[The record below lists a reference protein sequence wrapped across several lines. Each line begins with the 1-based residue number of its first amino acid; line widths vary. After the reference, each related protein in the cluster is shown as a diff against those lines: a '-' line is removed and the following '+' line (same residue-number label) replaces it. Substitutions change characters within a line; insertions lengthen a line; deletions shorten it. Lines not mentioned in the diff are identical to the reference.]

1 MYNPCNFTRAK
12 KINKQNNMG
21 LGNSFISGLTRTGA
35 SSLTGLITGGISQ
48 ALGLSW
54 SPKRAMQEQEAYNKR
69 IMALQN
75 QYQQQ
80 AAAQSQ
86 QYAKDYWDYTN
97 AENQAKHLKNAGLN
111 IGLMYGQSGAGGM
124 GASGGAHQASPEQPQ
139 GNPVGM
145 ALQVQQLE
153 QQRRMNDAQIALTEA
168 QANKANTEANKI
180 AGVDTQEALTRIEE
194 AGSRIELNLK
204 EGNYKEAL
212 TALTNAEKEATEALK
227 SLREMQEALT
237 SAQINEAF
245 AIATYYSEK
254 AHTEYWVKEN
264 EKIQNEYLLDTYQER
279 VDAVSYN
286 NAVAIALA
294 AKYISDKEVNEKQI
308 EHLQASIEEL
318 QALADK
324 HNWDKETYRKQ
335 VEAMIERWEQQ
346 TFNERIGLGLE
357 FGENIV
363 DMLYKGRRKKSSVKT
378 KSTRQGKTTTTE
390 TYTESY

>member
-1 MYNPCNFTRAK
+1 MGNFGK
-12 KINKQNNMG
+12 
-21 LGNSFISGLTRTGA
+21 SFISGLIG
-35 SSLTGLITGGISQ
+35 SGVSGLTGLITGGISQ

-54 SPKRAMQEQEAYNKR
+54 SPEKAMKEQWKYNKD

-80 AAAQSQ
+80 AAEKSQ

-97 AENQAKHLKNAGLN
+97 TENQVQHLKNAGLN
-111 IGLMYGQSGAGGM
+111 PALMYGESGAGGM
-124 GASGGAHQASPEQPQ
+124 GATGGAHQAGPEQPQ

-153 QQRRMNDAQIALTEA
+153 QQRRMNDAQIALAEA
-168 QANKANTEANKI
+168 QAEKAGAEATKI
-180 AGVDTQEALTRIEE
+180 SGVDTQEALKRIEGL
-194 AGSRIELNLK
+194 ASQIELNLK

-212 TALTNAEKEATEALK
+212 TDLTKAEKEATEALK
-227 SLREMQEALT
+227 NLREMQEGLT
-237 SAQINEAF
+237 KAQISEAF
-245 AIATYYSEK
+245 AIAGYYSEK
-254 AHTEYWVKEN
+254 AHTEYWAKEN
-264 EKIQNEYLLDTYQER
+264 EKIKNQYLKDTYEER
-279 VDAVSYN
+279 VDAVNYN

-294 AKYISDKEVNEKQI
+294 AKYLSERDVNEKQI
-308 EHLQASIEEL
+308 ENLQASIDEL

-335 VEAMIERWEQQ
+335 VEGMINRWEDQ

-363 DMLYKGRRKKSSVKT
+363 NILYKGRKKRSNVKT

>member
-1 MYNPCNFTRAK
+1 MGEFGKSFT
-12 KINKQNNMG
+12 NG
-21 LGNSFISGLTRTGA
+21 LGSSAASAGIGFIGNAL
-35 SSLTGLITGGISQ
+35 SQ

-54 SPKRAMQEQEAYNKR
+54 SPRKAMEEQWKYNKN

-80 AAAQSQ
+80 AAEKSQ

-97 AENQAKHLKNAGLN
+97 AENQVRHLKNAGLN

-124 GASGGAHQASPEQPQ
+124 GASGGAHQSSPEQPQ

-153 QQRRMNDAQIALTEA
+153 QQRRMNNAQIALAEA

-180 AGVDTQEALTRIEE
+180 AGVDTQQALQEIRESI
-194 AGSRIELNLK
+194 SRMELNIK
-204 EGNYKEAL
+204 EGNYKDAL
-212 TALTNAEKEATEALK
+212 TDLAQAEREATNALT
-227 SLREMQEALT
+227 SLREMQEGLT
-237 SAQINEAF
+237 RAQISEAF

-264 EKIQNEYLLDTYQER
+264 EKIQNQYLKDTYDDR
-279 VDAVSYN
+279 VNAVYYN

-294 AKYISDKEVNEKQI
+294 AKYVSDKEVNDEQI
-308 EHLQASIEEL
+308 KHLAASIEEL
-318 QALADK
+318 EALADK
-324 HNWDKETYRKQ
+324 HNWDKVTYRKQ
-335 VEAMIERWEQQ
+335 VEGMIERWEEQ

-363 DMLYKGRRKKSSVKT
+363 NMLAKGRKKKSSVKT

>member
-1 MYNPCNFTRAK
+1 MGFIDTFTS
-12 KINKQNNMG
+12 N
-21 LGNSFISGLTRTGA
+21 LGSSVASTGA
-35 SSLTGLITGGISQ
+35 GFFGNALSQ
-48 ALGLSW
+48 AFGLSW
-54 SPKRAMQEQEAYNKR
+54 SPQRAMQEQWKYNKN

-80 AAAQSQ
+80 AAEKSQ

-97 AENQAKHLKNAGLN
+97 TENQVNHLKNAGLN

-124 GASGGAHQASPEQPQ
+124 GASGGAHQASPDQPQ

-153 QQRRMNDAQIALTEA
+153 QQRRMNDAQIALAEA
-168 QANKANTEANKI
+168 QAQKAGAEATKI
-180 AGVDTQEALTRIEE
+180 SGVDTQEALKRIEGI
-194 AGSRIELNLK
+194 GSQIELNLR

-212 TALTNAEKEATEALK
+212 TELTKAEKEATEALK
-227 SLREMQEALT
+227 NLREMQEGLT
-237 SAQINEAF
+237 NAQISEAF
-245 AIATYYSEK
+245 AIAAYYSEK
-254 AHTEYWVKEN
+254 AHTEYWTKEN
-264 EKIQNEYLLDTYQER
+264 EKIQNEYLKNTYDDR
-279 VDAVSYN
+279 VKAAYYN

-294 AKYISDKEVNEKQI
+294 AKYKSDKDVNEKQI
-308 EHLQASIEEL
+308 EHLAASIKEL
-318 QALADK
+318 EALADK

-335 VEAMIERWEQQ
+335 VEAMINRWEDQ

-363 DMLYKGRRKKSSVKT
+363 NMLYKGRRKKSNVKT
-378 KSTRQGKTTTTE
+378 KSTKEGNTTTTE

>member
-1 MYNPCNFTRAK
+1 MGNFGKLFTE
-12 KINKQNNMG
+12 
-21 LGNSFISGLTRTGA
+21 GLTNSGA
-35 SSLTGLITGGISQ
+35 SSLIGLITGGMSQ

-54 SPKRAMQEQEAYNKR
+54 SPQRAMKEQWKYNKN

-80 AAAQSQ
+80 AAEKSQ

-97 AENQAKHLKNAGLN
+97 AENQVKHLKNAGLN

-124 GASGGAHQASPEQPQ
+124 GASGGAHQASPDQPQ

-145 ALQVQQLE
+145 ALQIQQLE
-153 QQRRMNDAQIALTEA
+153 QQRRMNDAQIALAEA
-168 QANKANTEANKI
+168 QAKKADEEAKKI
-180 AGVDTQEALTRIEE
+180 GGVDTQEALKRIEGI
-194 AGSRIELNLK
+194 ASQIELNLK
-204 EGNYKEAL
+204 EGSYKDALTSLTKAKEETEKVLKDLRESEEAL
-212 TALTNAEKEATEALK
+212 TRANI
-227 SLREMQEALT
+227 SV
-237 SAQINEAF
+237 AF
-245 AIATYYSEK
+245 AAATKYSEE
-254 AHTEYWVKEN
+254 AHTEYWRKEN
-264 EKIQNEYLLDTYQER
+264 EKIQNKYLKDTYEER
-279 VDAVSYN
+279 VEAVSYN

-294 AKYISDKEVNEKQI
+294 AKYVSEKNVNEEQI
-308 EHLQASIEEL
+308 EHLQASINEL

-324 HNWDKETYRKQ
+324 HDWDKETYRKQ
-335 VEAMIERWEQQ
+335 VEGMIERWEEQ

-363 DMLYKGRRKKSSVKT
+363 DMLYKGRKKKSSVKT

>member
-1 MYNPCNFTRAK
+1 MGFGKSFTE
-12 KINKQNNMG
+12 G
-21 LGNSFISGLTRTGA
+21 LGASAASTGIGFIGNTL
-35 SSLTGLITGGISQ
+35 SQ

-69 IMALQN
+69 MMALQN

-97 AENQAKHLKNAGLN
+97 AENQARHLKNAGLN

-124 GASGGAHQASPEQPQ
+124 GASGGARQESPDQAQ
-139 GNPVGM
+139 GNPIGM
-145 ALQVQQLE
+145 ALQVQQIE
-153 QQRRMNDAQIALTEA
+153 QQRRMNDAQIALAEA

-180 AGVDTQEALTRIEE
+180 GGVDTQEALKRIEE
-194 AGSRIELNLK
+194 ASSRIELNLR

-212 TALTNAEKEATEALK
+212 TELTKAEKEATNALT
-227 SLREMQEALT
+227 SLREMQEGLT
-237 SAQINEAF
+237 NAEISKAF
-245 AIATYYSEK
+245 AIAGYYSEK
-254 AHTEYWVKEN
+254 THTEYWAKEN
-264 EKIQNEYLLDTYQER
+264 EKIQNEYLKDTYYDR
-279 VDAVSYN
+279 VDAAYYN

-294 AKYISDKEVNEKQI
+294 AKYVSDKDVNEEQI
-308 EHLQASIEEL
+308 KHLQASINEL
-318 QALADK
+318 NALADK

-335 VEAMIERWEQQ
+335 VEGMLERWESK

-357 FGENIV
+357 FGEKIV
-363 DMLYKGRRKKSSVKT
+363 DMLYKGRKKRTNTKT
-378 KSTRQGKTTTTE
+378 TSTKMGKSTTTE

>member
-1 MYNPCNFTRAK
+1 MGFGEIFT
-12 KINKQNNMG
+12 
-21 LGNSFISGLTRTGA
+21 SGLAKSGA
-35 SSLTGLITGGISQ
+35 SSLIGLITGGINQ
-48 ALGLSW
+48 TLGLSW
-54 SPKRAMQEQEAYNKR
+54 SPQKAMKEQWKYNKN

-97 AENQAKHLKNAGLN
+97 AENQVRHLKNAGLN

-168 QANKANTEANKI
+168 EAKKAKEEAKKI
-180 AGVDTQEALTRIEE
+180 SGVDTQEALIRIKE
-194 AGSRIELNLK
+194 AASRIELNLK
-204 EGNYKEAL
+204 EGRYKDAL
-212 TALTNAEKEATEALK
+212 TDLTNAQEEATDALT
-227 SLREMQEALT
+227 SLRESQEAL
-237 SAQINEAF
+237 SRAQVSQAF

-254 AHTEYWVKEN
+254 AHTEYWIKEN
-264 EKIQNEYLLDTYQER
+264 EKIQNEYLKDTYQDR
-279 VDAVSYN
+279 VDAASYN

-294 AKYISDKEVNEKQI
+294 AKYKSEKDVNEEQI
-308 EHLQASIEEL
+308 KNLQASINEL
-318 QALADK
+318 NALADK

-335 VEAMIERWEQQ
+335 VEAMVERWEEQ
-346 TFNERIGLGLE
+346 TFNERLGIGLE

-363 DMLYKGRRKKSSVKT
+363 EMLSKARGKRTTTRT
-378 KSTRQGKTTTTE
+378 KSTRQGKETTTE
-390 TYTESY
+390 SYTESH

>member
-1 MYNPCNFTRAK
+1 MGFGKSFIA
-12 KINKQNNMG
+12 G
-21 LGNSFISGLTRTGA
+21 LGSSAASAGIGFIGNAL
-35 SSLTGLITGGISQ
+35 SQ
-48 ALGLSW
+48 AFGLSW
-54 SPKRAMQEQEAYNKR
+54 SPQRAMREQEAYNKR

-97 AENQAKHLKNAGLN
+97 AENQVNHLKNAGLN

-124 GASGGAHQASPEQPQ
+124 GASGGARQEAPDQAP
-139 GNPVGM
+139 GNPIGM
-145 ALQVQQLE
+145 ALQVQQIE
-153 QQRRMNDAQIALTEA
+153 QQRRMNDAQIALAEA
-168 QANKANTEANKI
+168 QANKADAEANKI
-180 AGVDTQEALTRIEE
+180 AGVDTQEAVKRIEE
-194 AGSRIELNLK
+194 AGSRIELNLR

-212 TALTNAEKEATEALK
+212 TELTKAEKEATNALK

-237 SAQINEAF
+237 SAQISEAF
-245 AIATYYSEK
+245 SIAGYYSEK

-264 EKIQNEYLLDTYQER
+264 EKIQNEYLIDTYNDR
-279 VDAVSYN
+279 VDAAYYN

-294 AKYISDKEVNEKQI
+294 AKYKSEKEVNEKQI
-308 EHLQASIEEL
+308 KQLEASIKEL
-318 QALADK
+318 EALADK

-335 VEAMIERWEQQ
+335 VEGMIDRWEEQ

-363 DMLYKGRRKKSSVKT
+363 DMLYKGRRKRTSSKT
-378 KSTRQGKTTTTE
+378 KSNKHGNTTTTE

>member
-1 MYNPCNFTRAK
+1 MEFGELFT
-12 KINKQNNMG
+12 
-21 LGNSFISGLTRTGA
+21 SGLASSGA

-54 SPKRAMQEQEAYNKR
+54 SPRKAMQEQEAYNKR

-86 QYAKDYWDYTN
+86 QYTKDYWDYTN
-97 AENQAKHLKNAGLN
+97 TENQVKHLKNSGLN

-124 GASGGAHQASPEQPQ
+124 GASGGARQESPDQAQ

-145 ALQVQQLE
+145 ALQVQQIE
-153 QQRRMNDAQIALTEA
+153 QQRRMNDAQIALAEA
-168 QANKANTEANKI
+168 QAKKAKAEAGKI
-180 AGVDTQEALTRIEE
+180 SGVDTQEALKRIEE
-194 AGSRIELNLK
+194 ASSRIELNLR

-212 TALTNAEKEATEALK
+212 TDLTNAEKEATNALK
-227 SLREMQEALT
+227 SLREIQEGLT
-237 SAQINEAF
+237 KAQISEAF
-245 AIATYYSEK
+245 AVAGYYSEK

-264 EKIQNEYLLDTYQER
+264 EKIQNEYLKDTYNDR
-279 VDAVSYN
+279 VDAAYYN

-294 AKYISDKEVNEKQI
+294 AKYKSDKDVNEKQI
-308 EHLQASIEEL
+308 KQLEASIKEL
-318 QALADK
+318 EALADK

-335 VEAMIERWEQQ
+335 IEGMIERWEEQ

-357 FGENIV
+357 FGDNIV
-363 DMLYKGRRKKSSVKT
+363 NMLYKGRRRKANIKT
-378 KSTRQGKTTTTE
+378 KSTREGNTTTTE

>member
-1 MYNPCNFTRAK
+1 MGIFGK
-12 KINKQNNMG
+12 SFIEG
-21 LGNSFISGLTRTGA
+21 LGSSAA
-35 SSLTGLITGGISQ
+35 STGLGFVGNALSQ
-48 ALGLSW
+48 AFGLSW
-54 SPKRAMQEQEAYNKR
+54 SPQRAMKEQEAYNKR

-97 AENQAKHLKNAGLN
+97 TENQVSHLKNSGLN

-124 GASGGAHQASPEQPQ
+124 GASGGARQESPDQAQ

-153 QQRRMNDAQIALTEA
+153 QQRRMNDAQIALAEA

-180 AGVDTQEALTRIEE
+180 SGVDTQEALKRIEE
-194 AGSRIELNLK
+194 ASSRIELNLR

-212 TALTNAEKEATEALK
+212 TDLTKAEKEATEALK
-227 SLREMQEALT
+227 SLREMQEGLT
-237 SAQINEAF
+237 NAQISEAF
-245 AIATYYSEK
+245 AIAGYYSEK
-254 AHTEYWVKEN
+254 AHTEYWTKEN
-264 EKIQNEYLLDTYQER
+264 EKIQNEYLKDTYYDR
-279 VDAVSYN
+279 VNAAYYN

-294 AKYISDKEVNEKQI
+294 AKYKSDKDVNEKQI
-308 EHLQASIEEL
+308 KQLESNIKEL
-318 QALADK
+318 EALADK

-335 VEAMIERWEQQ
+335 VEGMIERWEEQ

-357 FGENIV
+357 FGDNIV
-363 DMLYKGRRKKSSVKT
+363 DMLYKGRRKRTNVKT
-378 KSTRQGKTTTTE
+378 KSTREGKTTRTE

>member
-1 MYNPCNFTRAK
+1 MGFVKLFTG
-12 KINKQNNMG
+12 G
-21 LGNSFISGLTRTGA
+21 LASSGA
-35 SSLTGLITGGISQ
+35 SSLTGLITGGISR

-54 SPKRAMQEQEAYNKR
+54 SPRKAMEEQWKYNKN

-124 GASGGAHQASPEQPQ
+124 GATGGAHQASPEQPQ

-153 QQRRMNDAQIALTEA
+153 QQRRMNDAQIALAEA
-168 QANKANTEANKI
+168 QASKAKEEAKKI
-180 AGVDTQEALTRIEE
+180 GGVDTEEALKRIEE
-194 AGSRIELNLK
+194 AASRIELNLK

-212 TALTNAEKEATEALK
+212 TGLAETETEATNALK
-227 SLREMQEALT
+227 SLREMQEGLT
-237 SAQINEAF
+237 KAEISEAF
-245 AIATYYSEK
+245 AIAGYYSEK
-254 AHTEYWVKEN
+254 THTEYWVKEN
-264 EKIQNEYLLDTYQER
+264 EKIQNEYLKDTYQDR
-279 VDAVSYN
+279 VDAANYN

-294 AKYISDKEVNEKQI
+294 AKYISDKDVNEKQI
-308 EHLQASIEEL
+308 DHLQASIEEL

-335 VEAMIERWEQQ
+335 VEGMIERWEEQ